1 MPQLLPS
8 VTVLHSIPKLPKGNT
23 MKPVSLS
30 LTQESAEIIIRALI
44 EMPFKQVNQLIHYI
58 DHEISI
64 SQQQMPTNT
73 VTVSAKT
80 YKYGLKKD
88 GTPRK
93 RPGRPARKATK

>member
-1 MPQLLPS
+1 
-8 VTVLHSIPKLPKGNT
+8 

-30 LTQESAEIIIRALI
+30 LTQESAQFILKVLI
-44 EMPFKQVNQLIHYI
+44 ELPFKQVNSLVHYI
-58 DHEISI
+58 DDEIRL

-73 VTVSAKT
+73 VTVSAAQT

-93 RPGRPARKATK
+93 SPGRPPKKVTK

>member
-1 MPQLLPS
+1 
-8 VTVLHSIPKLPKGNT
+8 

-30 LTQESAEIIIRALI
+30 LTQESAQFILKVLI
-44 EMPFKQVNQLIHYI
+44 ELPFKQVNSLVHYI
-58 DHEISI
+58 DDEIRL

-73 VTVSAKT
+73 VTVSAAQT

-93 RPGRPARKATK
+93 SPGRPSKK

>member
-8 VTVLHSIPKLPKGNT
+8 VIVLYPIPKLLKGNT

-30 LTQESAEIIIRALI
+30 LTQESAQFILKVLI
-44 EMPFKQVNQLIHYI
+44 ELPFKQVNSLVHYI
-58 DHEISI
+58 DDEIRL

-73 VTVSAKT
+73 VTVSAAQT

-93 RPGRPARKATK
+93 SPGRPSKK